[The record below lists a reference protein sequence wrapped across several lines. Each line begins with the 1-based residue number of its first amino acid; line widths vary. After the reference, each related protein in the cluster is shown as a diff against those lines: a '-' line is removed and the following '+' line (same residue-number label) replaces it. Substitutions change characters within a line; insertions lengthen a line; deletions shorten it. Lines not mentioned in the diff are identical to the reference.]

1 MLEQLGIIPIK
12 VDLPFRLNHVNCF
25 MAEGE
30 DGWTIIDTGLNNE
43 YTTQKWTETIQ
54 QREVT
59 DILISHYHP
68 DHYGHSGTLQQKT
81 GAQVWMSKIDSDAGK
96 KAWSDD
102 FLSGLHKYYSASGIP
117 DEIANQM
124 VKNNIDFKP
133 LVNPLPVVNHYFI
146 EGEKIVIG
154 RYEYEIILAP
164 GHSDGMVCFYNKEKN
179 VLLSADHILPRI
191 TPNISYWFHGN
202 DNPLK
207 SYLSSMSD
215 LKKLNIDYVI
225 PSHGKPFHGA
235 NIRIDEII
243 LHHGKRLEETLAAL
257 GKPSSIYDVYK
268 ELFQFEL
275 TIHEIRF
282 AVGETLAHLE
292 YLRHKGECQRE
303 MQNGKWIYFQRLQ

>member
-1 MLEQLGIIPIK
+1 MIEHLGIIPIK

-43 YTTQKWTETIQ
+43 YTSKMWAENIQ
-54 QREVT
+54 QREIK
-59 DILISHYHP
+59 DIFITHYHP
-68 DHYGHSGTLQQKT
+68 DHYGHSGTLQHKT
-81 GAQVWMSKIDSDAGK
+81 GAEVWMSKIDSDAGK
-96 KAWSDD
+96 TAWNDD

-133 LVNPLPVVNHYFI
+133 LVYPLPVVNHYFV
-146 EGEKIVIG
+146 EGEKVVIG
-154 RYEYEIILAP
+154 RYEYEIIFAP

-191 TPNISYWFHGN
+191 TPNISYWYHGD

-207 SYLSSMSD
+207 SYLSSIND
-215 LKKLNIDYVI
+215 LKSLNIDYVI

-235 NIRIDEII
+235 NHRIDEII
-243 LHHGKRLEETLAAL
+243 LHHGQRLEQTLAAL
-257 GKPSSIYDVYK
+257 GKPSSIYDVYQ

-303 MQNGKWIYFQRLQ
+303 LRNGEWIYFL